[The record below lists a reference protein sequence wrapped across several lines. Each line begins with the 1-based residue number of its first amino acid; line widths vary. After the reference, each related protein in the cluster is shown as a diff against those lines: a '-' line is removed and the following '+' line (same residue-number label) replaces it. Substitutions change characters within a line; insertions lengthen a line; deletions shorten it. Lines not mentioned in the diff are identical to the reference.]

1 MANMKSKTT
10 RKVFVRTPGGK
21 AKVMLKPKSGK
32 QARCPVTNQK
42 LAGTPKARPRKL
54 KGSSRSVKKPSR
66 LFGGMLSSWAARR
79 EIIRRVRK

>member
-1 MANMKSKTT
+1 MKSKSL

-21 AKVMLKPKSGK
+21 TVVHHKLKTGK
-32 QARCPVTNQK
+32 QATCPVTGQK
-42 LAGTPKARPRKL
+42 LHGTPKARP
-54 KGSSRSVKKPSR
+54 SRLTKVAKSKAKPSR